1 MKILGDSKVTEQFQ
15 ATIPR
20 VVRELLNLE
29 LGDRVVFV
37 VEDDHVLIKKGML
50 DVQV

>member
-37 VEDDHVLIKKGML
+37 VEDDRVLIKKGML